1 MFSHVKTIN
10 FFLTIKGCD
19 VELTNIK
26 ILDKNIVPS
35 VGTGPPEGGSF
46 LPLF

>member
-1 MFSHVKTIN
+1 MFSHIRNHLV
-10 FFLTIKGCD
+10 FLTIKGYD

-35 VGTGPPEGGSF
+35 VGTGAPERGSF

>member
-1 MFSHVKTIN
+1 MFSHIRNHLV
-10 FFLTIKGCD
+10 FLTIKGYD

-35 VGTGPPEGGSF
+35 IGTGAHEGGSF
-46 LPLF
+46 LPSF

>member
-1 MFSHVKTIN
+1 MFCHIRNHLV
-10 FFLTIKGCD
+10 FLTIKGYD

-35 VGTGPPEGGSF
+35 VGTGAPEGGPF
-46 LPLF
+46 LPSS